1 MTNPNPTRN
10 EILDAIYQAQ
20 DGFRETAEELNRLA
34 AKIRQLTDL
43 QVQRNTAFAGG
54 SAQAALKAAALALGE
69 EAAPDDERPELPDD
83 HSLALQGLNARQQ
96 QTKNMQQHY
105 RQEHYA
111 LLLKLADSDAL
122 EAQLQYRQAT
132 KDYINSLAKLSALD
146 DSFSRNGIK
155 RYCGIAGTALTSA
168 TIPMDAEETR
178 TETARGRYATT
189 KSIAYLLDGP
199 RRAAAQTWE
208 KDLDSAGVLLQL
220 KG

>member
-1 MTNPNPTRN
+1 MTNTNPTRN

-54 SAQAALKAAALALGE
+54 SAQAALKAAAMALGE
-69 EAAPDDERPELPDD
+69 DAAPDDDRPEVPDD

-96 QTKNMQQHY
+96 QTKNMQTHY

-122 EAQLQYRQAT
+122 EAQLQYRAAT
-132 KDYINSLAKLSALD
+132 KDYINALAKLSALD

-178 TETARGRYATT
+178 TETAKGRYATS

>member
-54 SAQAALKAAALALGE
+54 SAQAALKAAAMALGE
-69 EAAPDDERPELPDD
+69 DAAPDDERPEVPDD

-96 QTKNMQQHY
+96 QTKNMQTHY

-122 EAQLQYRQAT
+122 EAQLQYRAAT
-132 KDYINSLAKLSALD
+132 KDYINALAKLSALD

-178 TETARGRYATT
+178 TETAKGRYATS